1 MEEAE
6 KANDQAEQDDY
17 NVGGVET
24 EEAFRAEVFEV
35 CRNYCLQVW
44 NKALNRAGVEAFSTL
59 RRAESVYYPLAIRA
73 PASANSKANTPFEVV
88 ELEKDSP
95 DKALLFSGSPSKVAE
110 QLGVAEK
117 EADTTKG
124 VASDATKPSAI
135 PQDPFKEKEVPPRME
150 IVLATLQVLAKGD
163 LKGKDQGSSEVAL
176 S

>member
-1 MEEAE
+1 M
-6 KANDQAEQDDY
+6 
-17 NVGGVET
+17 
-24 EEAFRAEVFEV
+24 
-35 CRNYCLQVW
+35 W
-44 NKALNRAGVEAFSTL
+44 NKALNQAVVEAFSTL

-73 PASANSKANTPFEVV
+73 PAFASSKADTPSEVV

-95 DKALLFSGSPSKVAE
+95 DKAPLFSDSPSKVAE

-117 EADTTKG
+117 EVDTTKG

-135 PQDPFKEKEVPPRME
+135 PQDPFKEKEVPPKME